1 MTRQLPRTEP
11 RKHICTPAPLE
22 FPGRFDPSQP
32 TPHTLFVPH
41 LVCGVGWLGCAL
53 ERPRG
58 QGYTGAELVEERE
71 EKKRQGLHTVY
82 PDQNQA
88 GAQKYLTAN
97 LRYKDAKRRSHSQ
110 EHG

>member
-1 MTRQLPRTEP
+1 M
-11 RKHICTPAPLE
+11 
-22 FPGRFDPSQP
+22 
-32 TPHTLFVPH
+32 
-41 LVCGVGWLGCAL
+41 GCAL

-71 EKKRQGLHTVY
+71 EKKQQGLHRVD
-82 PDQNQA
+82 PDQMQA

-97 LRYKDAKRRSHSQ
+97 PRYKDAKRRSLSQ